1 MLPRSQCNKIT
12 SFCETCLCLLPLAFK
27 RFSPTPYFSLL
38 APFTCE
44 VSLGCFLS
52 PVYEWEPGTLGSLCR
67 KA

>member
-12 SFCETCLCLLPLAFK
+12 SFCGTCLCLFPLAFLV
-27 RFSPTPYFSLL
+27 SSHPYFSLL

-52 PVYEWEPGTLGSLCR
+52 PVREWEPGTSGSLCR